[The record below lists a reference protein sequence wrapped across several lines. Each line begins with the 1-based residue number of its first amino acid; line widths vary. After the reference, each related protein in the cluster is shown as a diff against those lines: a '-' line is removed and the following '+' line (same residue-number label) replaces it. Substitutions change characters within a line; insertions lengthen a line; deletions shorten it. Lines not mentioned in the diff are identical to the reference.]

1 MINNE
6 LEKIKE
12 KINKA
17 DVVSFDIFDTLVFR
31 NVLYPVDIFRLMESL
46 IYEKY
51 GLKGFSKIRTE
62 SEAKT
67 RLIANK
73 EDITL
78 DEIYSTITKK
88 LGSTANK
95 IKELELE
102 LEDKFIIMNPF
113 MKEVFDYAI
122 ESKKTIYVIS
132 DMYLSSE
139 FLVNKL
145 EALGY
150 IRI

>member
-95 IKELELE
+95 IKALELE